1 MKAPRSSIQP
11 STRRMSTRLDT
22 PEWMRALASLAGMSN
37 ALMPAETRMLALKN
51 LSYPI
56 PTSMG

>member
-37 ALMPAETRMLALKN
+37 ALMPAEKTLDRAMRKQSGAALR
-51 LSYPI
+51 I
-56 PTSMG
+56 H